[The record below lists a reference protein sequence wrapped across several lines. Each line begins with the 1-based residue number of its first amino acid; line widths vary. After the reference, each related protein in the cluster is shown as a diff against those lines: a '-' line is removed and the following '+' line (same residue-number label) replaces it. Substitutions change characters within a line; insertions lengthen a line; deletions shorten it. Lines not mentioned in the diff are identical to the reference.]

1 MEQKFYVCHRCGNL
15 ITKLREG
22 KSPVVCCGKIM
33 EKIISGTT
41 DAVME
46 KHLPVC
52 AVENGKIHV
61 SIGETT
67 HPMENAHYIEWIAL
81 RTGTGI
87 YCKYLS
93 PQKIPQ
99 ASFSIGEG
107 EQIKAVYAYCNI
119 HGLWEA

>member
-22 KSPVVCCGKIM
+22 KSPVVCCGEIM

-67 HPMENAHYIEWIAL
+67 HPMENAHYI
-81 RTGTGI
+81 